1 MRLLALALI
10 VVSAG
15 CGTANK
21 PEVAAPAPSEIAA
34 QVMLPTVKELYR
46 PIAGEGALWLRDV
59 AVTIDTKT
67 NHVVERAAIQ
77 GPGGAAGADGTLWV
91 SSRSKLL
98 RLRG

>member
-10 VVSAG
+10 LVRAG

-21 PEVAAPAPSEIAA
+21 PEVAAPAPSEVAA
-34 QVMLPTVKELYR
+34 QLRLPTVKAYG

-98 RLRG
+98 RLPG